1 MKSNKFDKMVERI
14 WRNAGAIGNS
24 AYQNEWNKARRKA
37 MNMVENRMMR
47 GLPPLSISP
56 PKPKVPS
63 PPKAKPKVPSLP
75 RASNLNHKL
84 SPKSGRVKIKAPN
97 TGRYVYANGASVTLE
112 YLKSLASRL
121 QVNIKGLRSKTAIAN
136 KIFKNGK

>member
-1 MKSNKFDKMVERI
+1 MVERI

-24 AYQNEWNKARRKA
+24 AYMNEWNKARRKA
-37 MNMVENRMMR
+37 INMVENRMMR

-56 PKPKVPS
+56 PKPHKVPS
-63 PPKAKPKVPSLP
+63 PPKVPKVPSP
-75 RASNLNHKL
+75 PNHKL

-97 TGRYVYANGASVTLE
+97 SGRYVYANGGSVTLE
-112 YLKSLASRL
+112 YLKSLANRL

-136 KIFKNGK
+136 KIFKKNK